1 MNPAV
6 KFMSRAL
13 DFFPVQKDCKNLSIK
28 YESSFLT
35 LKSQEYKKEHCKKT
49 PEATGD
55 LTGKKNC
62 GQDYKRCIIEIHN
75 ILRSHSNRSA
85 CNTSTNRWC
94 TYGDTKRILYAV
106 RKMTTI
112 LRKIIVFNIISM
124 IMLLH
129 C

>member
-55 LTGKKNC
+55 LTGKKIVDKITSNASLKSTTSLDVTATAVPATPP
-62 GQDYKRCIIEIHN
+62 QTDDAHMEIP
-75 ILRSHSNRSA
+75 RE
-85 CNTSTNRWC
+85 
-94 TYGDTKRILYAV
+94 YY
-106 RKMTTI
+106 
-112 LRKIIVFNIISM
+112 
-124 IMLLH
+124 MLSEK
-129 C
+129 